1 MDKRVTPPKRVTS
14 HLPGVPPPPRKQD
27 LSYTFFGGN
36 VVRVLVHFFFTAVHF
51 HLALVVASISHFV
64 TAATK
69 FSSSSSN
76 NKLSCFVVYLF
87 IFFLGFAGLPP
98 IFSFFSLFLLLYI
111 PNFWT

>member
-1 MDKRVTPPKRVTS
+1 MDRRRLPQLSGLP

-51 HLALVVASISHFV
+51 HLALVAASISHFV
-64 TAATK
+64 TADTK
-69 FSSSSSN
+69 FSCSSSN
-76 NKLSCFVVYLF
+76 NKMSPLSFF
-87 IFFLGFAGLPP
+87 FFLGFAGLPL
-98 IFSFFSLFLLLYI
+98 IFSFFSFFLLLYI